1 MVLFRQMAPI
11 KEMVKKF
18 IGDLSLEE
26 LRQTIEA
33 LGEPAYRARQ
43 VMKWVYQKGITNW
56 AEASDLPISLRQELE
71 NRFLL
76 RPLELETCYESHDG
90 TIKYLF
96 RLHDG
101 QFIETVVIPSGT
113 RRTLCLS
120 TQVGCKFGCVFCA
133 SGLPGFIRHLTPAE
147 IVGQILFLRHDLEL
161 ALTNFVFMGMGEP
174 LDNFPALAQALKIM
188 NSPEGLRVAA
198 RRITISTCGLV
209 PGIKKLPSLGLQIN
223 LSLSLHAAH
232 DELRPRLLPIARKY
246 PLEEVLKACEEYVR
260 ATGRLMTLEY
270 VLLAGVNDSSA
281 DAASLAK
288 IARRLRAKIN
298 LIPYS
303 PVAGLPYKTPHPEEV
318 AAFRQWLEEKGV
330 KVTVRRSKGLD
341 IQAACGQLAGRIRQK
356 RNLLPNLDR

>member
-1 MVLFRQMAPI
+1 MAQI

-18 IGDLSLEE
+18 VGDLSLEE
-26 LRQTIEA
+26 LRQAIEA

-43 VMKWVYQKGITNW
+43 VVKWVYQKGINNW
-56 AEASDLPISLRQELE
+56 AEASDLPASLRQELA

-76 RPLELETCYESHDG
+76 RPFELETCYESRDG

-96 RLHDG
+96 RLDDG
-101 QFIETVVIPSGT
+101 HFIETVLIPSGA

-147 IVGQILFLRHDLEL
+147 IVGQILFLRHDWEL

-174 LDNFPALAQALKIM
+174 LDNFPALARAMEIM
-188 NSPEGLRVAA
+188 NSPEALRIAA

-209 PGIKKLPSLGLQIN
+209 PGIKKLQSLGLQIN
-223 LSLSLHAAH
+223 LSLSLHAAS
-232 DELRPRLLPIARKY
+232 DELRQRLVPIARKY
-246 PLEEVLKACEEYVR
+246 PLEEVLRTCEEYVR

-281 DAASLAK
+281 DAASLVK

-303 PVAGLPYKTPHPEEV
+303 PVAGLPYKTPYPEEV

-341 IQAACGQLAGRIRQK
+341 IQAACGQLAGRFRQK